1 MNKEDGS
8 GRVVFLNGAWTPE
21 REAAISIFDS
31 SLVWGDAVFETTRTF
46 RHEPFRLDAHLE
58 RLDASLDASG
68 VPCDVSMADLADLTE
83 ELIERNR
90 EVYDSEIDFS
100 IVHQISPGPL
110 GRYRSSV
117 AHTGP
122 STLIYT
128 YPLDGMLGEA
138 ARWYDDGL
146 NAVVPR
152 QRAIPSRLL
161 DPKIKSRSR
170 LHYQVANHQVA
181 DQGADAWVVLQ
192 GEDGFITEGTGSNFF
207 IVRGG
212 EVLTSRGHSVLRGV
226 TRDTTLA
233 LAHELGVPAR
243 ETDFE
248 PYDVSTAE
256 EAFFTTTPYCL
267 IPATRFNGSPIG
279 DGTVGP
285 MYRRLADAFIEDVG
299 VDYVAQAKMYAE
311 RVSRAR
317 G

>member
-1 MNKEDGS
+1 MSEQAAPE
-8 GRVVFLNGAWTPE
+8 RVVYLNGAWVPE
-21 REAAISIFDS
+21 RDAAISIFDS

-46 RHEPFRLDAHLE
+46 LHEPFRLDAHLE
-58 RLDASLDASG
+58 RLDASLKASG
-68 VPCDVSMADLADLTE
+68 VPCDVSMDDLADLTG

-90 EVYDSEIDFS
+90 AAYDPEIDFS
-100 IVHQISPGPL
+100 IVHQISPGVL

-122 STLIYT
+122 SVLIYT
-128 YPLDGMLGEA
+128 YPLDGMLGESA
-138 ARWYDDGL
+138 YLYDEGL
-146 NAVVPR
+146 NAVVPK

-170 LHYQVANHQVA
+170 LHYQVANQEIAAQAA
-181 DQGADAWVVLQ
+181 DTFVVLQ

-207 IVRGG
+207 IVRDG

-233 LAHELGVPAR
+233 LAGELGIPAR

-248 PYDVSTAE
+248 PYDVATAD

-267 IPATRFNGSPIG
+267 IPATRFNGAPIG
-279 DGTVGP
+279 DGNVGAI
-285 MYRRLADAFIEDVG
+285 YRRLADAFSEDVG
-299 VDYVAQAKMYAE
+299 VDFIAQAKRYAE
-311 RVSRAR
+311 LIA
-317 G
+317 

>member
-1 MNKEDGS
+1 MSDQAEPQ
-8 GRVVFLNGAWTPE
+8 RVVYLNGAWAPE

-46 RHEPFRLDAHLE
+46 LHEPFRLDAHLE
-58 RLDASLDASG
+58 RLEASLAAAG
-68 VPCDVSMADLADLTE
+68 VPCDASMDELADLTG

-90 EVYDSEIDFS
+90 AAYDAELDFS
-100 IVHQISPGPL
+100 IVHQISPGVL

-128 YPLDGMLGEA
+128 YPLDGMLGESA
-138 ARWYDDGL
+138 HLYDEGL

-170 LHYQVANHQVA
+170 LHYQVANQEVA
-181 DQGADAWVVLQ
+181 AQAADTFVVLQ

-207 IVRGG
+207 IVRDG
-212 EVLTSRGHSVLRGV
+212 ELLTSRGHSVLRGV
-226 TRDTTLA
+226 TRDTTLE
-233 LAHELGVPAR
+233 LAGELGIPAR
-243 ETDFE
+243 EADFE
-248 PYDVSTAE
+248 PYDVATAE

-285 MYRRLADAFIEDVG
+285 IYRRLADAFIEDVG
-299 VDYVAQAKMYAE
+299 VDFIAQAKSYAK
-311 RVSRAR
+311 RLA
-317 G
+317 

>member
-1 MNKEDGS
+1 MTEVPGS
-8 GRVVFLNGAWTPE
+8 GRVVYVNGAWVPE
-21 REAAISIFDS
+21 CDAAISVFDS

-46 RHEPFRLDAHLE
+46 LHQPFRLDAHLE
-58 RLDASLDASG
+58 RLEASLGAAG
-68 VPCDVSMADLADLTE
+68 VVSDVSTDDLADLTG

-90 EVYDSEIDFS
+90 AAYDPEIDFS
-100 IVHQISPGPL
+100 IVHQISPGVL
-110 GRYRSSV
+110 GRYRSAV
-117 AHTGP
+117 AHGGP

-138 ARWYDDGL
+138 ASWYEEGL
-146 NAVVPR
+146 NACVPR

-170 LHYQVANHQVA
+170 LHYQVANHEIA
-181 DQGADAWVVLQ
+181 SHGADAWAVLQ

-207 IVRGG
+207 IVRSG
-212 EVLTSRGHSVLRGV
+212 ELLTSRGHSVLRGV

-233 LAHELGVPAR
+233 LAAELGVPAL
-243 ETDFE
+243 EADFE
-248 PYDVSTAE
+248 PYDVATAE

-285 MYRRLADAFIEDVG
+285 IYRRLTDAFIEDVG
-299 VDYVAQAKMYAE
+299 VDFIAQAKSYA
-311 RVSRAR
+311 RRMA
-317 G
+317 